1 MTTGDLPR
9 KELLVGVAQWLAV
22 TGDPDVNLDAAVDM
36 IHKAAEAGADL
47 VVLPELWPSGYDV
60 ATLRDDVV
68 ATAEPLPGPRS
79 EVLSNL
85 AGDLDLW
92 VFAGSVPER
101 SGKSIYNTAPVFNR
115 TGALVARHR
124 KVHLYPPTGEDKIFA
139 SGSELTTFVDPEL
152 GHVGVTVCF
161 DGDFPETALA
171 LGRRGADL
179 IIQANCYEWEAR
191 SYWDL
196 LYPAA
201 ALANAQWWVMANQ
214 CGSTSS
220 GTCLGASR
228 VIAPTGEI
236 LAEASRAGLGET
248 PGPEVL
254 LCQLGHTDNI
264 NAAREFATLLREG

>member
-1 MTTGDLPR
+1 MTTGDVAR
-9 KELLVGVAQWLAV
+9 KELVVGVAQWLAV
-22 TGDPDVNLDAAVDM
+22 PGDPEANLAAAVDV
-36 IHKAAEAGADL
+36 IDRAAAAGADL

-60 ATLRDDVV
+60 ATLHDDVV

-79 EVLSNL
+79 ELLSEL
-85 AGDLDLW
+85 AGRLHLW

-101 SGKSIYNTAPVFNR
+101 SGQSIYNTAPVFNR
-115 TGALVARHR
+115 SGALVARHR

-139 SGSELTTFVDPEL
+139 SGSELTSFVDPEL

-161 DGDFPETALA
+161 DGDFPETALE

-248 PGPEVL
+248 PEPELL
-254 LCQLGHTDNI
+254 LCRLRHTEEIDG
-264 NAAREFATLLREG
+264 AREFATLLREG